1 MMCTL
6 RHGGI
11 RRGGSALIIVLW
23 TIGLLSMLVL
33 SFAFD
38 AHLEGKIASS
48 ARKRRKAEHIALSGM
63 AVAEMLLDHQTEV
76 NVDAE
81 PEDVENDK
89 WYDPAVALKTGRGF
103 SGLEIEVGE
112 GKLRLD
118 MEPEPGRR
126 NVNKL
131 TEDDWDRV
139 LAVATESNA
148 NIPDDFFDE
157 LINSFFDWTDED
169 DSERDK
175 GAESKYYEEL
185 DPPYRARNAPV
196 DTVREL
202 LLIKGFNEAI
212 LSGGPLNPDDPPESW
227 IHVSGIQDML
237 TTYGDGKVNVNAAGR
252 RVLMTLP
259 FPDDEDAE
267 EIANAII
274 EKREGRDPDEFFEE
288 GDDSSF
294 KSVEDFM
301 SRVGNL
307 PGSVSSLVTTSSDI
321 YRVTAVGMVG
331 RVTRRIWA
339 IVQYGGAGRRVICWR
354 EEP

>member
-1 MMCTL
+1 MSAP
-6 RHGGI
+6 RHNPAK
-11 RRGGSALIIVLW
+11 RGGSALIIVLW

-63 AVAEMLLDHQTEV
+63 SVAEMLLDHQKEV
-76 NVDAE
+76 DVDAE
-81 PEDVENDK
+81 PEDVEEDK
-89 WYDPAVALKTGRGF
+89 WYDPALALKTGRGF
-103 SGLEIEVGE
+103 SGFEMEVGD
-112 GKLRLD
+112 GILRLD

-169 DSERDK
+169 DSERDN

-202 LLIKGFNEAI
+202 LLVKGFNEAI
-212 LSGGPLNPDDPPESW
+212 LSGGVLNPDDPPESW
-227 IHVSGIQDML
+227 IRVSGIQDML
-237 TTYGDGKVNVNAAGR
+237 TTYGDGKINVNAAGM

-259 FPDDEDAE
+259 FPDDEDPA
-267 EIANAII
+267 EIASAII
-274 EKREGRDPDEFFEE
+274 EKREGRDPEENFEP
-288 GDDSSF
+288 GDDASF
-294 KSVEDFM
+294 KSVDDFV

-307 PGSVSSLVTTSSDI
+307 PSSVGSLVTTSSDI
-321 YRVTAVGMVG
+321 FRVTAVGMVG

-339 IVQYGGAGRRVICWR
+339 IVQYGGDGMRILCWR